1 MSILLYILGAVC
13 IFGGPMAVIMSG
25 PPWLLLS
32 VPVGI
37 ALTAAGIVRYCRQH
51 PLPDER
57 DIYIPAA
64 PAREAPAERKM
75 SDEKMSDE
83 KMSLKEDIRMDKN
96 TEKAEAAAPVT
107 SDTDVYLGQILKRL
121 EKIEFEARETR
132 RQTTITAEAVK
143 LMILLAVIAGI
154 VGVVSGLAAT
164 ADPEMGM
171 VVLGLGVL
179 VWVIVLISGYSD
191 LKKIT

>member
-13 IFGGPMAVIMSG
+13 VFGGPLAVIMSG

-64 PAREAPAERKM
+64 PARVAPADEKM

-83 KMSLKEDIRMDKN
+83 KMSLKEDIEMDKS
-96 TEKAEAAAPVT
+96 EKAEAAAPVT
-107 SDTDVYLGQILKRL
+107 SDTDVYLTQILKRL

-179 VWVIVLISGYSD
+179 VWVLVLINGYHD
-191 LKKIT
+191 LGKIM

>member
-13 IFGGPMAVIMSG
+13 IFGGPLAVIMSG

-57 DIYIPAA
+57 DIYVPAA
-64 PAREAPAERKM
+64 PAREAPA
-75 SDEKMSDE
+75 DEKMSDE

-96 TEKAEAAAPVT
+96 TEKTEAAAPVT

-121 EKIEFEARETR
+121 EKIEFETRETR

-143 LMILLAVIAGI
+143 LMILLAVIAVI
-154 VGVVSGLAAT
+154 AGVVSGIAAT
-164 ADPEMGM
+164 ADPDFGL
-171 VVLGLGVL
+171 VLLGLGAL
-179 VWVIVLISGYSD
+179 VWVIVLISGYND

>member
-13 IFGGPMAVIMSG
+13 VFGGPLAVIMSG

-37 ALTAAGIVRYCRQH
+37 ALTAAGIIRYCRQH
-51 PLPDER
+51 PLPNER

-64 PAREAPAERKM
+64 PVRKATADEKM

-96 TEKAEAAAPVT
+96 TEKADSAAPVT
-107 SDTDVYLGQILKRL
+107 SETEVYLGQILKRL

-132 RQTTITAEAVK
+132 WQTTITAAAVK

-154 VGVVSGLAAT
+154 VGVVSGLAAA

-171 VVLGLGVL
+171 VVLGLGAL
-179 VWVIVLISGYSD
+179 VWVIVLIDGYHD
-191 LKKIT
+191 LGKIM

>member
-13 IFGGPMAVIMSG
+13 IFGGPLAVIMSG

-64 PAREAPAERKM
+64 PVRKATT
-75 SDEKMSDE
+75 DEKMSDE
-83 KMSLKEDIRMDKN
+83 KMSLKEDIEMDKS
-96 TEKAEAAAPVT
+96 EKAEAAAPVT
-107 SDTDVYLGQILKRL
+107 SDTDVYLTQILKRL

-132 RQTTITAEAVK
+132 RQTTITAAAVK

-154 VGVVSGLAAT
+154 VGVVSGLAAA
-164 ADPEMGM
+164 ADPEMGK

-179 VWVIVLISGYSD
+179 VWVLVLINGYHD
-191 LKKIT
+191 LGKIM

>member
-75 SDEKMSDE
+75 SDEK
-83 KMSLKEDIRMDKN
+83 KMSLKENIRMDKN
-96 TEKAEAAAPVT
+96 TEKGEAAAPVT

-154 VGVVSGLAAT
+154 VGVVSGLAAA

-179 VWVIVLISGYSD
+179 VWVIVLINGYHD

>member
-1 MSILLYILGAVC
+1 MSILLYILGAVF

-37 ALTAAGIVRYCRQH
+37 ALTVAGIVRYCRQH

-57 DIYIPAA
+57 DIYVPAA
-64 PAREAPAERKM
+64 PAREAPA
-75 SDEKMSDE
+75 DEKMSDE

-96 TEKAEAAAPVT
+96 IDKAEAAAPVT

-132 RQTTITAEAVK
+132 KQTTITAEAVK

-154 VGVVSGLAAT
+154 VGVVSGIAAA

-171 VVLGLGVL
+171 VVLGLGAL
-179 VWVIVLISGYSD
+179 VWVIVLINGYHD
-191 LKKIT
+191 LGKIM

>member
-13 IFGGPMAVIMSG
+13 IFGGPLAVIMSG

-57 DIYIPAA
+57 NIYIPAA
-64 PAREAPAERKM
+64 PAREAMDERKM
-75 SDEKMSDE
+75 SNER

-96 TEKAEAAAPVT
+96 TEKGEAPAPVT

-154 VGVVSGLAAT
+154 VGVVSGLAAA

-171 VVLGLGVL
+171 VVLGLGAL
-179 VWVIVLISGYSD
+179 VWVIVLISGYND
-191 LKKIT
+191 FKKIT